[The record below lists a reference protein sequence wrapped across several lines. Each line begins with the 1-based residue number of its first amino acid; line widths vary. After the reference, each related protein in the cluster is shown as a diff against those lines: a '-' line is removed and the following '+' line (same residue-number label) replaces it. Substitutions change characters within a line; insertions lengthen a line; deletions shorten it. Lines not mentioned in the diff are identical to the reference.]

1 MLGAVHAEPQ
11 LDGAIC
17 MGSVLGDSTTTWA
30 SFPNSTAGRQDGV
43 IRVSADNGRSWR
55 VRHTNISGV
64 WGCFDALVR

>member
-1 MLGAVHAEPQ
+1 MHAEPQ

-55 VRHTNISGV
+55 VRRTNKYL
-64 WGCFDALVR
+64 WGLGLLWCFGELI